1 MAYQYAPGNRGRDF
15 GNPSSDEEHNYP
27 RAETGSGLPVSAN
40 TLPKPISAG
49 TIHGPAGSL
58 LKGPVTADG
67 KQKDPLILVGIKLDL
82 EADIHVNVRVRGDV
96 MVGLY

>member
-1 MAYQYAPGNRGRDF
+1 MTTPLYGRGGDHTV
-15 GNPSSDEEHNYP
+15 SSDDENAAP
-27 RAETGSGLPVSAN
+27 KAPNVAGAAGPVAAN
-40 TLPKPISAG
+40 TLPKPATGG
-49 TIHGPAGSL
+49 TVQGPAGSL
-58 LKGPVTADG
+58 LKGPTTAEG